1 MQTTIGAFRGTGGVP
16 IHTVHHR
23 GESPAGA
30 HVVIAHGLAEHSGR
44 YDWTAERLVDAGYDV
59 HALDHRGHGRSGGRL
74 GYVDSFTAL
83 VDDLAAFVR
92 TVKAE
97 HRAEPVFLLGHS
109 MGGLA
114 VTALAT
120 RGQVAVDGIVL
131 SGPALAPGDD
141 FDPATLAAA
150 KVLGRLTP
158 GFGVQRLDAAH
169 VSRDPE
175 VVARY
180 LEDPM
185 NFTGKLPARTGAQLL
200 ETIERTTAQLGAIRA
215 PLLVLHGSDDKLV
228 PVKAS
233 EIVVAGVSS
242 EDVTLKVY
250 DGLYHEILNEPER
263 DEVVADITAWLDTH
277 R

>member
-1 MQTTIGAFRGTGGVP
+1 
-16 IHTVHHR
+16 
-23 GESPAGA
+23 
-30 HVVIAHGLAEHSGR
+30 
-44 YDWTAERLVDAGYDV
+44 
-59 HALDHRGHGRSGGRL
+59 
-74 GYVDSFTAL
+74 
-83 VDDLAAFVR
+83 
-92 TVKAE
+92 
-97 HRAEPVFLLGHS
+97 

-114 VTALAT
+114 VTTLAT

-158 GFGVQRLDAAH
+158 GFGVQSLDAAH

-215 PLLVLHGSDDKLV
+215 PLLVLHGADDKLV

-263 DEVVADITAWLDTH
+263 DEVVADITAWLDAH